1 MATKFNYEQIQGVKG
16 NSFVTAEFIKEVEK
30 IAERLKTK
38 PEYLLA
44 AMSFETGGTFDPAKR
59 NGIGA
64 TGLIQFIK
72 PTAKNLGISTD
83 ELARMTSVEQLAFVE
98 KYLKPF
104 KDKLTSLEAVYTSI
118 LSGSPKKPD
127 DVLFR
132 AGTLAYKLNPLDW
145 NRDGKIT
152 AREATTIVG
161 ARLFGGVKAV
171 QQKLLELGFV
181 PENLQSGFAD
191 GRWGADTSTVLA
203 KFQKAKGLTET
214 GLMDE
219 ESGMTMFSD
228 VSEIPKTLVLK
239 RGDESDA
246 VKKLHETLVKFGY
259 MTMEKI
265 GSGYGK
271 FGPQTETAVKSLQN
285 HLSFVETGEFGD
297 LEQTAIKT
305 ISEGI
310 GRGSSEIQFVKIL
323 QNQLVVR
330 NYLTQIQIGSGSGTF
345 GPQTEVA
352 IKKFQKEN
360 LLPESGVLEA
370 VTFGM
375 MFNQTNPAETAETN
389 VFIAT
394 GGEHYDVAK
403 DILMTK
409 KLEKKTAEVAKIYF
423 AEKNSRLFITS
434 GYRPPERQAPAIYN
448 NIIIKGGQ
456 KVRNTYF
463 NKTAIDQIL
472 AAYNANQDNRQKA
485 IAAMTETIAK
495 QVRRGVFIS
504 NHLLSNA
511 IDIRASADF
520 RVLGKVAKQVG
531 GRVITEGNH
540 FHMELP

>member
-1 MATKFNYEQIQGVKG
+1 MAGKFNYDQIQGVKG
-16 NSFVTAEFIKEVEK
+16 NSYVTAEFIKEVEK

-72 PTAKNLGISTD
+72 PTAKNLGTTTD

-104 KDKLTSLEAVYTSI
+104 KDKLDSLEAVYTSI
-118 LSGSPKKPD
+118 LSGAPKKPD

-145 NRDGKIT
+145 NRDGRIT

-181 PENLQSGFAD
+181 PENLHGGFAD
-191 GRWGADTSTVLA
+191 GRWGEDTSTVLA
-203 KFQKAKGLTET
+203 KFQKAKGVPET

-219 ESGMTMFSD
+219 ESGTALFSD
-228 VSEIPKTLVLK
+228 VSVKPKTVVLK
-239 RGDESDA
+239 RGDAGDD
-246 VKKLHETLVKFGY
+246 VKKLHDTLSKFGY

-265 GSGYGK
+265 GGGFGK
-271 FGPQTETAVKSLQN
+271 FGPKTEAAVKTLQK
-285 HLSFVETGEFGD
+285 HLGLSETGKFGD
-297 LEQTAIKT
+297 SEAAAINK

-310 GRGSSEIQFVKIL
+310 RRGSSEIQLVKIL
-323 QNQLVVR
+323 QKRLVER
-330 NYLTQIQIGSGSGTF
+330 SYMTQIQIDSGFGTF
-345 GPQTEVA
+345 GPQTEAA
-352 IKKFQKEN
+352 IKKFQREN
-360 LLPESGVLEA
+360 LLPESGVVEA

-375 MFNQTNPAETAETN
+375 IFNQTNEEENIGTDVFTA
-389 VFIAT
+389 VSS
-394 GGEHYDVAK
+394 EHYDVAK

-409 KLEKKTAEVAKIYF
+409 TLEKKLARVAKIYF
-423 AEKNSRLFITS
+423 DEKKSKLFITS
-434 GYRPPERQAPAIYN
+434 GYRPPERQAPAIFN
-448 NIIIKGGQ
+448 NIVRKGATR
-456 KVRNTYF
+456 VRQIYL

-472 AAYNANQDNRQKA
+472 AAYHANQDNREKA
-485 IAAMTETIAK
+485 IEAMRDTIAK
-495 QVRRGVFIS
+495 QVKRGVFIS

-520 RVLGKVAKQVG
+520 RLLGKAAKQVG
-531 GRVITEGNH
+531 GRVITEGDH